1 MKIRDILRGKG
12 TEVATISPEATI
24 HEAMTILV
32 NRRIGSLVVTD
43 EKRKI
48 AGIITE
54 RDILREC
61 TARSERIKET
71 LVREVMTTDLII
83 GVPDDEVGYVMGIM
97 TQNRIRHLPVMS
109 DEHLEGLISIGDV
122 VKAQLEETEFENRY
136 LKDFIQRQ

>member
-1 MKIRDILRGKG
+1 MKIRDILHGKG

-24 HEAMTILV
+24 HEAMTVLV
-32 NRRIGSLVVTD
+32 SRRIGSLVVTD

-48 AGIITE
+48 LGIITE

-71 LVREVMTTDLII
+71 LVREVMTPDLII
-83 GVPDDEVGYVMGIM
+83 GVPDDEVSYVMGIM
-97 TQNRIRHLPVMS
+97 TQNRIRHLPVMT

>member
-32 NRRIGSLVVTD
+32 SRRIGSLVVTD

-48 AGIITE
+48 VGIITE

-83 GVPDDEVGYVMGIM
+83 GVPDDEVSYVMGIM
-97 TQNRIRHLPVMS
+97 TQNRIRHLPVMA